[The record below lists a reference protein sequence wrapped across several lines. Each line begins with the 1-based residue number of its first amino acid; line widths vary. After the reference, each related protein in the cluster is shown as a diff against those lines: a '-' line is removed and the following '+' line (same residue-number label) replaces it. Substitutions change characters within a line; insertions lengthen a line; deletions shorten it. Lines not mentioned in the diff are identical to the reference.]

1 MQLWLFITYFAVVN
15 LTNPLLMI
23 RGSGGIQL
31 LLCLGALVG
40 GSVETAK
47 FMDKRE
53 AQFIHDDEK
62 ILRNVVIIGNLKLVG
77 GGRVL
82 Q

>member
-31 LLCLGALVG
+31 LLYFGALVG
-40 GSVETAK
+40 GSVEAAK